1 MIKSLGEV
9 EKNPETNQ
17 MESLLKTFVL
27 IVIHKARSSLYCI
40 YFYNIGYNPVGER
53 RCSCHQIYKRC
64 EGQFVKYHR
73 FPPRRVIV
81 FFCQVLNQYRVST
94 QAVQFLT
101 REFIFFCQAI
111 FCDCYFLYF
120 SGTLNFMGVCVS
132 LPREI
137 LGNGLNSLS
146 EK

>member
-1 MIKSLGEV
+1 MIKILEV

-73 FPPRRVIV
+73 FPPRRVIL

-101 REFIFFCQAI
+101 REFIFF
-111 FCDCYFLYF
+111 L
-120 SGTLNFMGVCVS
+120 SGNILWLLFPVLQWNTKFYGS
-132 LPREI
+132 LCFPSTWNIRKWAE
-137 LGNGLNSLS
+137 
-146 EK
+146 